1 VFIDLNDTRLYFD
14 VEGAGL
20 VPDGELMRQRPTVI
34 LLHGGPGFDHSAF
47 KPAMSKLAE
56 IAQVIYLDHR
66 GMGRSDRSLPEHWN
80 LEQWAEDI
88 ESFIDKLGL
97 ERVYL
102 LGQSFGGY
110 VAMKLAAR
118 NRNRFEGIIL
128 SSTPS
133 PSYNVDAVLEGFER
147 LGGPL
152 ARSRAKAFFDNPC
165 PETWL
170 PYNLEVMPLYNT
182 RPRDQISAKRSIFN
196 QQVLFHFFANERRE
210 LNFADQIKNAGC
222 PFLVV
227 GGQEDP
233 IAPPQEARFIMT
245 CLPAERSQLVLID
258 DAGHGAY
265 RDQPELYFEVL
276 EAFIAGQEPR

>member
-1 VFIDLNDTRLYFD
+1 MLIDLNGVRLYFD
-14 VEGAGL
+14 IEGAGL
-20 VPDGELMRQRPTVI
+20 VPDGERMRQRPTVI

-47 KPAMSKLAE
+47 KPAMGKLAE

-66 GMGRSDRSLPEHWN
+66 GMGRSDHSSPEHWN

-118 NRNRFEGIIL
+118 NHNKFEGIIL

-133 PSYNVDAVLEGFER
+133 PSYNVEAALEGFER
-147 LGGPL
+147 LGGAP
-152 ARSRAKAFFDNPC
+152 AKAKAKAFFDNPC
-165 PETWL
+165 PATWL
-170 PYNLEVMPLYNT
+170 PYSLEVMPLYNT
-182 RPRDQISAKRSIFN
+182 RPRDPLSDKRSIVN

-210 LNFADQIKNAGC
+210 LDFADQIKNADC

-233 IAPPQEARFIMT
+233 IAPPQDARFIMS
-245 CLPAERSQLVLID
+245 CLTPQQSKLVLID
-258 DAGHGAY
+258 NAGHGAY
-265 RDQPELYFEVL
+265 RDQPEIYFEVL
-276 EAFIAGQEPR
+276 EAFIADQEPQ